1 MAIGKNVQ
9 WIQYLLFKKCICIP
23 LHHSNIFWN
32 LYPNPSGSTST
43 SLFLHLPLQN
53 LSLKAAS
60 HTISSYQGDLGLQK
74 DLRLGFSCTNYF

>member
-1 MAIGKNVQ
+1 M
-9 WIQYLLFKKCICIP
+9 YLY
-23 LHHSNIFWN
+23 LHHSNIFWE

-60 HTISSYQGDLGLQK
+60 HRISSYQGDLGLQK
-74 DLRLGFSCTNYF
+74 DLGYVFLEQIYF